1 MSIKVVQKKK
11 KDTMMLGVLKNPM
24 NPHKSDYQYIHSEL
38 GNTKKNVR
46 DCNQR
51 GRTRKKCV
59 GSRIGKTVGLY

>member
-1 MSIKVVQKKK
+1 
-11 KDTMMLGVLKNPM
+11 MMLGVLKNPM